1 MFHHYG
7 NTVLAASLAAAA
19 LCLMA
24 AAWWR
29 REPSSR
35 WLTGAAAVFLLIP
48 VTMLVLVL
56 FPGLVDSRY
65 RTFRSLYSSIQPGM
79 HAEAVIAELKQR
91 YPQNG
96 PRLAPRISASPSSLG
111 FLMNPEGQSEPNS
124 ESITVSLADGKVVS
138 KSYSAD

>member
-19 LCLMA
+19 LCLVA
-24 AAWWR
+24 ATWWW

-65 RTFRSLYSSIQPGM
+65 RTFRSLYSSIEPGM
-79 HAEAVIAELKQR
+79 HAAAVIEQLKQR

-96 PRLAPRISASPSSLG
+96 PRLAPRISVSPTSLG

-124 ESITVSLADGKVVS
+124 ESITVYLADGKVVG
-138 KSYSAD
+138 KYYSAD

>member
-35 WLTGAAAVFLLIP
+35 RLTGAAAVFLLIP
-48 VTMLVLVL
+48 ITMLVVVL

-65 RTFRSLYSSIQPGM
+65 RTFRSLYSSIEPGM
-79 HAEAVIAELKQR
+79 HAEAVIEQLKQR

-96 PRLAPRISASPSSLG
+96 PRLAPRISASPTSLG

-124 ESITVSLADGKVVS
+124 ESITVYLADGKVVG
-138 KSYSAD
+138 KYYSAD

>member
-35 WLTGAAAVFLLIP
+35 WLTGAATVFLLIP

-65 RTFRSLYSSIQPGM
+65 RTFRSLYSSIQTGM
-79 HAEAVIAELKQR
+79 PTEAILAQLRQH

-96 PRLAPRISASPSSLG
+96 PRLAPRISASPSSLD
-111 FLMNPEGQSEPNS
+111 FLMNPEGQPEPNS
-124 ESITVSLADGKVVS
+124 ETFSVSFAEGKVFS

>member
-7 NTVLAASLAAAA
+7 NTVLAASLAAAV
-19 LCLMA
+19 LCLVA
-24 AAWWR
+24 ATWWW

-48 VTMLVLVL
+48 LTMLVLVL

-65 RTFRSLYSSIQPGM
+65 RTFRSLYSSIQQGM
-79 HAEAVIAELKQR
+79 HADAVMAQLKQR

-96 PRLAPRISASPSSLG
+96 PRLAPRISASPSSLH
-111 FLMNPEGQSEPNS
+111 FLMNPEGQPEPNS
-124 ESITVSLADGKVVS
+124 ETISVRLADGKVVS

>member
-19 LCLMA
+19 LCLVA

-29 REPSSR
+29 RDPSSR
-35 WLTGAAAVFLLIP
+35 WLTRGAIAFLLIP
-48 VTMLVLVL
+48 VAMLVLVL

-65 RTFRSLYSSIQPGM
+65 RTFRSLYSSIEPGM
-79 HAEAVIAELKQR
+79 PAEAVIAQLQQR

-124 ESITVSLADGKVVS
+124 ETFSVSLADGKVVS